1 MRALGSEYL
10 RSCFFLNLIILHV
23 NLHFKCKKKWQF
35 HKLKMYNFLPV
46 LKLMIFFLFSRSPV
60 FLQFIDCVWQVLSQF
75 PHAFEFNEHFLTL
88 ILDHLYSCLFGTF
101 LYNSEKERQQ
111 NEVKK
116 HTQSIWSFVNQNRKM
131 FLNAMYNPDAD
142 GKKHVIIPGEFP

>member
-1 MRALGSEYL
+1 MWLFVLGL
-10 RSCFFLNLIILHV
+10 RKNDSFMNLWCTI
-23 NLHFKCKKKWQF
+23 FCQF
-35 HKLKMYNFLPV
+35 SWKH
-46 LKLMIFFLFSRSPV
+46 FLFSRSPV

-101 LYNSEKERQQ
+101 LYNCEKERQQ

-142 GKKHVIIPGEFP
+142 GKKHVIIPGEFFQFYTIDWVWYSSFKLGV

>member
-1 MRALGSEYL
+1 
-10 RSCFFLNLIILHV
+10 
-23 NLHFKCKKKWQF
+23 
-35 HKLKMYNFLPV
+35 MYNILPV
-46 LKLMIFFLFSRSPV
+46 LKLMKSFSFFSRSPV

-142 GKKHVIIPGEFP
+142 GKKHVIIPGEFFQFYTID

>member
-1 MRALGSEYL
+1 MVLLNSNFLKKPSAYSMRLYILSVRKNDIFINL
-10 RSCFFLNLIILHV
+10 RCTIFCQFLNSWK
-23 NLHFKCKKKWQF
+23 HF
-35 HKLKMYNFLPV
+35 LS
-46 LKLMIFFLFSRSPV
+46 SRSPV

>member
-1 MRALGSEYL
+1 MVLLNSNFLKKPSSYSMRLYILSVRKNDIFINL
-10 RSCFFLNLIILHV
+10 RSTIFCQFLNSWKH
-23 NLHFKCKKKWQF
+23 
-35 HKLKMYNFLPV
+35 
-46 LKLMIFFLFSRSPV
+46 FLFSRSPV

-131 FLNAMYNPDAD
+131 FLNAMYNPD
-142 GKKHVIIPGEFP
+142 GKKHVIIPGELP

>member
-1 MRALGSEYL
+1 
-10 RSCFFLNLIILHV
+10 
-23 NLHFKCKKKWQF
+23 
-35 HKLKMYNFLPV
+35 MYNILPV
-46 LKLMIFFLFSRSPV
+46 LKLMKSFSFFSRSPV

-142 GKKHVIIPGEFP
+142 GKKHVIIPGELS

>member
-1 MRALGSEYL
+1 MKNLFCWNKSIIKSVLQVEGTNRNSNL
-10 RSCFFLNLIILHV
+10 RGTLRFMYFSC
-23 NLHFKCKKKWQF
+23 
-35 HKLKMYNFLPV
+35 
-46 LKLMIFFLFSRSPV
+46 RSPV

-142 GKKHVIIPGEFP
+142 GKKHVIFPGKFLNFSQIRMKYDNRLKKE